1 MTKKIK
7 VLLVNPWGVN
17 NDRLYAS
24 GFVEGMSKLVDLD
37 FACNYHYYGA
47 LPSGNIFKLFFKKS
61 EKMQSGIIRTV
72 IRGLEY
78 FHAWNKLVSITRNNH
93 YDIIHFHW
101 LLMYTM
107 DIKYIRRIKSQNSR
121 IILTAH
127 NIIPHVN
134 GEKNIEKLRLL
145 YGLCD
150 SIIIHGEAVKKEFIK
165 YFPEYSEKLCVQYH
179 GYEQQKI
186 DYIEENNSVFRDLVN
201 FYASYE
207 KSYIM
212 FGKQFYNKGTDR
224 LISIWKKIVPDNIGL
239 IVLGK
244 CDSEY
249 KELDDLI
256 SAGIPNNI
264 LVINKFI
271 DDNTLNYAIS
281 KSVCIILPYRHASMS
296 GVVYTAAAFSK
307 MIITTEAGSIAEYL
321 ENMNDSIVC
330 GIDDESLAHAIQISL
345 ELSIDRLNDM
355 GSTLRRNICSKYS
368 WDVITENLFHNQYLL
383 LLKDNLAG

>member
-1 MTKKIK
+1 MKKKIK

-37 FACNYHYYGA
+37 FACNYFYYGA
-47 LPSGNIFKLFFKKS
+47 YPSGNIYKLFFKNS
-61 EKMQSGIIRTV
+61 EKMKSGKIRTA

-78 FHAWNKLVSITRNNH
+78 FLAWIKLTSIIRSNH

-107 DIKYIRRIKSQNSR
+107 DINFFRRIKLQNSR

-134 GEKNIEKLRLL
+134 GEKYLDKLRLL

-150 SIIIHGEAVKKEFIK
+150 SIIIHGEAVKKEFMK
-165 YFPEYSEKLCVQYH
+165 YFPEYSEKLFVQYH
-179 GYEQQKI
+179 GFEQQNI
-186 DYIEENNSVFRDLVN
+186 DYIEDNNSVFRDLTN
-201 FYASYE
+201 FFASYD
-207 KSYIM
+207 KNYIM
-212 FGKQFYNKGTDR
+212 FGKQFFNKGTDR

-239 IVLGK
+239 VVLGK

-249 KELDDLI
+249 IELDNLI
-256 SAGIPNNI
+256 SAGLPKNI

-271 DDNTLNYAIS
+271 DDNALNYAIS
-281 KSVCIILPYRHASMS
+281 KSLCIILPYRHASMS
-296 GVVYTAAAFSK
+296 GVIYTAAAFSK
-307 MIITTEAGSIAEYL
+307 MIIATDVGSIAEYL

-330 GIDDESLAHAIQISL
+330 GVDDESLAHAIQISL
-345 ELSIDRLNDM
+345 GLNIDKMIAM
-355 GSTLRRNICSKYS
+355 GSTLRRNISSKYS
-368 WDVITENLFHNQYLL
+368 WDVITENLFNNQYIL
-383 LLKDNLAG
+383 LLKDI